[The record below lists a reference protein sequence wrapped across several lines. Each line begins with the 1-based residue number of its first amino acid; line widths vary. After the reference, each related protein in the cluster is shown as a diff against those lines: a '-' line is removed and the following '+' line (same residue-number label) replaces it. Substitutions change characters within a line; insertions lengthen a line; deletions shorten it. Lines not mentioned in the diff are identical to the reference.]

1 MAKRVSFSGVMDRK
15 VRFVEKNQLMSRDD
29 WMLFIHQF
37 KRGTDTVDRGWRG
50 EFFGKVMRGA
60 CMTYSYT
67 KNERLYMLL
76 SDVCEEMLK
85 VQDKKGRFSTYN
97 IVSEFKGWDV
107 WSRKYVL
114 VGFLHFY
121 EICRDEDFKKRIL
134 DALEKH
140 LDYIVE
146 RVGYGNKIDL
156 GVTSD
161 MWGGINSASILE
173 PVIKMYNLTGK
184 ASYIEFARYIIAFL
198 MTSDVNIFTLALEDK
213 LYPYEYPV
221 TKAYEMMSCFEGLIE
236 YYLVTGEQ
244 KWKRAVLNFVNR
256 VRESE
261 ITVIGGAGCKH
272 EHFNHS
278 VATQSDTEYDGVMQ
292 ETCVTVT
299 WMRLCNRLLT
309 LTGEAKYA
317 DYIEE
322 SLYNALYG
330 AVNDEL
336 VGGFIFDSY
345 SPLLL
350 GRRGRLVGGYK
361 NISDTRYYGCCAAIG
376 AAGTSLPLITSV
388 MKTGNGIAINY
399 FESGIIEAEG
409 FRFKVETEY
418 PKKGKVRF
426 TVEKA
431 PRSEKSISFRIP
443 GFATKDTKIKVCGEC
458 FDSDGEKTEGYY
470 HTVSRKWNRLDV
482 IELDLNMNLRTFK
495 APGVS
500 GNEESSKYFAVLWG
514 PLVLAR
520 DKRVSSVGESVGYSD
535 NLKITFT
542 EPEVNSLLQARVKI
556 GSDEIKM
563 IDYSSAGKTWNEQSL
578 CEVFIKTR

>member
-1 MAKRVSFSGVMDRK
+1 MRKRVSFSGVMDRK
-15 VRFVEKNQLMSRDD
+15 ARFVEKNQLMSKDD
-29 WMLFIHQF
+29 WMLFVHQF
-37 KRGTDTVDRGWRG
+37 RRGTDTVDRGWRG
-50 EFFGKVMRGA
+50 EFWGKMMRGA

-76 SDVCEEMLK
+76 TEVCEAMLK
-85 VQDKKGRFSTYN
+85 TQDKKGRFSTYN
-97 IVSEFKGWDV
+97 IVSEFKGWDI

-121 EICRDEDFKKRIL
+121 EICRDEDLKKRIL

-140 LDYIVE
+140 LDYIVD
-146 RVGYGNKIDL
+146 RVGYGNKTDL
-156 GVTSD
+156 SVTSD

-173 PVIKMYNLTGK
+173 PVMKMYNLTGK
-184 ASYIEFARYIIAFL
+184 ESYIEFARYIIAFL

-236 YYLVTGEQ
+236 YYLVTGEL
-244 KWKRAVLNFVNR
+244 KWKKAVLNFVNR

-261 ITVIGGAGCKH
+261 ITVIGGAGCKD
-272 EHFNHS
+272 ELFNHS
-278 VATQSDTEYDGVMQ
+278 VVTQTDTEYKGVMQ

-299 WMRLCNRLLT
+299 WMKLCNRLLT

-322 SLYNALYG
+322 SLYNSLYG

-336 VGGFIFDSY
+336 VDGFVFDSY

-350 GRRGRLVGGYK
+350 GKRGRLVGGYK

-376 AAGTSLPLITSV
+376 AAGTALPLVTAA
-388 MKTGNGIAINY
+388 MKTGKGIAINY
-399 FESGIIEAEG
+399 FESGTIEAEG
-409 FRFKVETEY
+409 FTIRVETDY
-418 PKKGKVRF
+418 PKKGKVKL
-426 TVEKA
+426 TLEKV

-443 GFATKDTKIKVCGEC
+443 HFATNGTKIKVCGER
-458 FDSDGEKTEGYY
+458 FVSDGEKTEGYY
-470 HTVSRKWNRLDV
+470 HTVTRKWNRLDV

-495 APGVS
+495 AAGVA

-514 PLVLAR
+514 PLALAR
-520 DKRVSSVGESVGYSD
+520 DKRVSLVGDRVEYSEK
-535 NLKITFT
+535 LKITFT
-542 EPEVNSLLQARVKI
+542 EPEVNALLQAKVKI
-556 GSDEIKM
+556 GNDEIKM
-563 IDYSSAGKTWNEQSL
+563 IDYSSAGKTWNDKSL
-578 CEVFIKTR
+578 CEVFIKIS